1 MKTKFV
7 KALLLNDVDPFES
20 KGAASIALNL
30 ALRVFDDNEFVYVCT
45 SKKAN
50 LPQTKHPFHLRYFKE
65 SIFDR
70 LRDRARNRFPRL
82 EGVLRILA
90 VRRLWRIYRCIK
102 EFSPEVI
109 WVHQI
114 GWRIPITSL
123 LMFRALRIP
132 VLFTIHDYTFLRFR
146 KLYPQ
151 DFKDIPGNDGNIE
164 SQLIAFH
171 RSLKPLNLKLNS
183 KPNFWQKM
191 TRFIISSS
199 SNIVYLSDLQSAI
212 YKSEGYPTGTIVNNT
227 VRPCTC
233 EFIGT
238 KLSKWNNE
246 LHVLFAGR
254 LIGKGLER
262 LVDSFSSPY
271 ELHLHLAGGTE
282 LLDFAKASLPSNQF
296 TFHGLLD
303 EKELYELIHTVDVT
317 AVASACFDVFPTIT
331 LESLA
336 HGTPV
341 ISTPT
346 TGNFHYILR
355 VDERLALPMNGLI
368 SFAELREVIA
378 QSSVMNN
385 LDFIKGVVTEEESV
399 DNYRALFTLASERP
413 H

>member
-30 ALRVFDDNEFVYVCT
+30 ALRVFDDTEFVYLCT
-45 SKKAN
+45 SKKAT
-50 LPQTKHPFHLRYFKE
+50 PPKTEHPFYLRYFKE

-70 LRDRARNRFPRL
+70 LRDRARNRFPVF

-90 VRRLWRIYRCIK
+90 MRRLWGIYRCIK

-123 LMFRALRIP
+123 LMFRVLQIP

-151 DFKDIPGNDGNIE
+151 DFKEISGDDGSIE

-171 RSLKPLNLKLNS
+171 RRLKPLNLKLNS
-183 KPNFWQKM
+183 RPDFWQKI
-191 TRFIISSS
+191 TRLIISSS

-227 VRPCTC
+227 VKPCTC
-233 EFIGT
+233 EFIGMS
-238 KLSKWNNE
+238 LSKLTNE

-262 LVDSFSSPY
+262 LVDSSSSPY
-271 ELHLHLAGGTE
+271 KLHLHLAGGTE

-346 TGNFHYILR
+346 TGNFHYILQ

-368 SFAELREVIA
+368 SFAKFKEVIA
-378 QSSVMNN
+378 QSSVNTN
-385 LDFIKGVVTEEESV
+385 LDSIKVFVAEDESI
-399 DNYRALFTLASERP
+399 DRYRALFALASEPRS
-413 H
+413 

>member
-30 ALRVFDDNEFVYVCT
+30 ALRVFDNTEFVYLCT
-45 SKKAN
+45 SKQAN
-50 LPQTKHPFHLRYFKE
+50 LPQTNQIFHLRYFKE

-70 LRDRARNRFPRL
+70 LRDGARNRFPVL
-82 EGVLRILA
+82 EGFLRILA
-90 VRRLWRIYRCIK
+90 MRRLWGIYRCIK
-102 EFSPEVI
+102 EFSPEVV

-123 LMFRALRIP
+123 LLFRILQIP

-151 DFKDIPGNDGNIE
+151 DFKEMPEDNGNIE
-164 SQLIAFH
+164 SRLIAFH
-171 RSLKPLNLKLNS
+171 RKLKPLNLELKS
-183 KPNFWQKM
+183 RPDIWQKM

-199 SNIVYLSDLQSAI
+199 SNIIYLSELQSAI
-212 YKSEGYPTGTIVNNT
+212 YKSEGYPTGTIVSNT

-238 KLSKWNNE
+238 KQSRLTDD

-262 LVDSFSSPY
+262 LIDSVSSSFK
-271 ELHLHLAGGTE
+271 LHLHLAGGTE
-282 LLDFAKASLPSNQF
+282 LLDYAKASLPANQF

-303 EKELYELIHTVDVT
+303 ERELYRLIHTVDVT

-346 TGNFHYILR
+346 TGNFSYIQQ
-355 VDERLALPMNGLI
+355 VDESLALPMNGVI
-368 SFAELREVIA
+368 SFAKIKEIIA
-378 QSSVMNN
+378 QTSVITN
-385 LDFIKGVVTEEESV
+385 LDFIKSVVTEDESV
-399 DNYRALFTLASERP
+399 DNYKALFALESERQN
-413 H
+413 